1 MPQQLA
7 ILAPSGRD
15 SAVIKNILKSADVS
29 TCIETGIASLIE
41 ALDEPRAGGLILAEE
56 ALNDEGLQILERWLA
71 SQPPWSDL
79 PVVLLTRGRARPE
92 DNLALA
98 GRLGNVT
105 ILERPLHPVTLAS
118 AARAALRARARQHEA
133 EQYVEEL
140 ELSEQ
145 RLRES
150 EAKYRTLFDTM
161 DEGFCIIEFLDGPHG
176 RASDYVHVEANA
188 AYERHAGIPNVVG
201 QRLREMVPDEADG
214 WAARYRA
221 VLETG
226 ESIRFEQELV
236 ATGRHL
242 ELAAFRIEPPSRRQ
256 VAVLFQDIT
265 VRRHAEIALQQL
277 NATLEQRISEALAE
291 RKLLADLV
299 EGTDAIVQVVDK
311 NFRIL
316 AINKAAADEA
326 ERITGTRPKVGD
338 HKLEMLADR
347 PELLPQ
353 VREVWQRA
361 IDGESFTEIASVDDP
376 KRGALHYEMKFNPLL
391 GPSGKQVGAYQ
402 FAYDVTDRVRDQ
414 QRLAEATSQMH
425 EMAKLETLG
434 QLTGGVAHDF
444 NNLLTPIV
452 GALDMLR
459 RQHEADER
467 SNRLISGAMQAAER
481 AATLVQRLL
490 SFARRQH
497 LEARTVDVKALVEG
511 MHDLMQRTIGPHI
524 AVRVDTAANVPAAR
538 VDPGQLEL
546 AVLNLAV
553 NARDAMAGGGQI
565 RLTLDEVRV
574 DRANDE
580 TLQAGN
586 YIRLS
591 VTDTGTGMDE
601 ATLQRA
607 IEPFFTT
614 KGQGEGTGLGLSM
627 VHGLAA
633 QSGGA
638 LKIRSK
644 VGSGTTAELWFPVA
658 EGQAQAP
665 DVADGNLPQQPR
677 RAAIL
682 IVDDEN
688 LVRSATAAMLREM
701 GHSVIEAAT
710 GSAALDRL
718 NSGEH
723 IDLLVTDYLMP
734 GMRGSELAEDAQ
746 DIRPGLPVLL
756 LTGYANLAKGEA
768 AGLPRLSKPF
778 READL
783 ARAVASLLSEGRPQ
797 RGKPRL
803 RSV

>member
-1 MPQQLA
+1 VPQSLA

-15 SAVIKNILKSADVS
+15 ASVIKGILKGAGVS
-29 TCIETGIASLIE
+29 TSVETAGTLID
-41 ALDEPRAGGLILAEE
+41 ALDEPRAGGVILAEE
-56 ALNDEGLQILERWLA
+56 ALKEEGLIDFERWLA

-79 PVVLLTRGRARPE
+79 PIILLTRGRSGPE
-92 DNLALA
+92 SNLGIAS
-98 GRLGNVT
+98 RLGNVT
-105 ILERPLHPVTLAS
+105 ILERPLHPVTLVS
-118 AARAALRARARQHEA
+118 AARAALRARARQHDA
-133 EQYVEEL
+133 EQYVAEL

-150 EAKYRTLFDTM
+150 EAKYRALFDTM

-176 RASDYVHVEANA
+176 PLSDYVHVEAND
-188 AYERHAGIPNVVG
+188 AYERHAGIPDVVG
-201 QRLREMVPDEADG
+201 QRLREMVPDEADH
-214 WAARYRA
+214 WIERYRP
-221 VLETG
+221 VLLTG
-226 ESIRFEQELV
+226 VPVRFEQELV

-242 ELAAFRIEPPSRRQ
+242 ELAAFRLEPPERNQ
-256 VAVLFQDIT
+256 VAVLFQDVTI
-265 VRRHAEIALQQL
+265 RRQAELALQQL
-277 NATLEQRISEALAE
+277 NATLEQRISESLAE
-291 RKLLADLV
+291 RKLLAELV
-299 EGTDAIVQVVDK
+299 EGTDAIVQVVDPD
-311 NFRIL
+311 FRIL
-316 AINKAAADEA
+316 AINRAALREY
-326 ERITGTRPKVGD
+326 ETIHGIRPKVGD
-338 HKLEMLADR
+338 CKLDLIKDK
-347 PELLPQ
+347 PEALEYM
-353 VREVWQRA
+353 RTVWQRA
-361 IDGESFTEIASVDDP
+361 LDGESFTEVAEMADSS
-376 KRGALHYEMKFNPLL
+376 RGTRYYEMKFSPLY
-391 GPSGKQVGAYQ
+391 GPDGNRIGAYQ
-402 FAYDVTDRVRDQ
+402 FAYDVTDRLRDQ
-414 QRLAEATSQMH
+414 QQLAEATSRMH

-459 RQHEADER
+459 RQHESDAR

-524 AVRVDTAANVPAAR
+524 AVRVDTAANLPAAR

-553 NARDAMAGGGQI
+553 NARDAMAGGGQL
-565 RLTLDEVRV
+565 RLELDKVEVKPE
-574 DRANDE
+574 ANGSLE
-580 TLQAGN
+580 PGR

-591 VTDTGTGMDE
+591 VTDTGMGMDE
-601 ATLQRA
+601 ATLARA

-638 LKIRSK
+638 LRIRSK
-644 VGSGTTAELWFPVA
+644 VGKGTTAELWLPAAAGKA
-658 EGQAQAP
+658 ETV
-665 DVADGNLPQQPR
+665 DEEDGALPRQPR
-677 RAAIL
+677 RASIL
-682 IVDDEN
+682 IVDDED
-688 LVRSATAAMLREM
+688 LVRMATAEMLREM
-701 GHSVIEAAT
+701 GHSVLEAAT

-718 NSGEH
+718 NSGEE
-723 IDLLVTDYLMP
+723 IDLLITDYLMP
-734 GMRGSELAEDAQ
+734 GMRGSELVEEARNL
-746 DIRPGLPVLL
+746 RPGMPVLL

-783 ARAVASLLSEGRPQ
+783 ARSVATLLTDERRP

>member
-1 MPQQLA
+1 VPQQLA

-15 SAVIKNILKSADVS
+15 ATVIKGILKGAGVA
-29 TCIETGIASLIE
+29 TCIEAGIGTLIE
-41 ALDEPRAGGLILAEE
+41 GLDEPRAGGLILAEE
-56 ALNDEGLQILERWLA
+56 ALNDEGMILLERWLA

-79 PVVLLTRGRARPE
+79 PIILLTRGRAGPE
-92 DNLALA
+92 ANLHLA

-105 ILERPLHPVTLAS
+105 ILERPLHPVTLVS
-118 AARAALRARARQHEA
+118 AARAALRVRARQHDA
-133 EQYVEEL
+133 EEYIAEL
-140 ELSEQ
+140 ERSEL

-150 EAKYRTLFDTM
+150 ESKYRTLFDTM
-161 DEGFCIIEFLDGPHG
+161 DEGFCIIEFIDGPHG
-176 RASDYVHVEANA
+176 PLSDYVHVEANA

-201 QRLREMVPDEADG
+201 QRVRDMVPDEADG
-214 WAARYRA
+214 WVERYRT

-226 ESIRFEQELV
+226 RPIRFEQELV
-236 ATGRHL
+236 ATRRQL
-242 ELAAFRIEPPSRRQ
+242 ELAAFRIEPPQRRQ
-256 VAVLFQDIT
+256 VAVLFQDVT
-265 VRRHAEIALQQL
+265 ARRDAEFALQEL
-277 NATLEQRISEALAE
+277 NTNLEQRISEALAE
-291 RKLLADLV
+291 RTLLAELV
-299 EGTDAIVQVVDK
+299 EGTDAIVQVVDR

-316 AINKAAADEA
+316 AINKAAIEET
-326 ERITGTRPKVGD
+326 ERVTGKRPKVGD
-338 HKLEMLADR
+338 DKLELVADN
-347 PELLPQ
+347 PDLLRK
-353 VREVWQRA
+353 VRAVWQRA
-361 IDGESFTEIASVDDP
+361 VDGEAFTETAEVEDP
-376 KRGALHYEMKFNPLL
+376 RRGTRYYEMKFSPLF
-391 GPSGKQVGAYQ
+391 GPTGRQVGAYQ
-402 FAYDVTDRVRDQ
+402 FAYDVTDRVHDQ
-414 QRLAEATSQMH
+414 KRLAEATMQMH

-459 RQHEADER
+459 RQHESDER
-467 SNRLISGAMQAAER
+467 SNRLISGATQAAER

-524 AVRVDTAANVPAAR
+524 AVRIDTAANVPAAR

-546 AVLNLAV
+546 ALLNLAV

-565 RLTLDEVRV
+565 RLTLDEVEVRPAEA
-574 DRANDE
+574 DSLEPGR
-580 TLQAGN
+580 

-591 VTDTGTGMDE
+591 VADTGTGMDE
-601 ATLQRA
+601 ATLHRA

-638 LKIRSK
+638 LKIQSK
-644 VGSGTTAELWFPVA
+644 VGKGTTAELWLPVA
-658 EGQAQAP
+658 EGQAETHGE
-665 DVADGNLPQQPR
+665 VDGTMPQQPR
-677 RAAIL
+677 RASIL

-688 LVRSATAAMLREM
+688 LVRTATAAMLREM
-701 GHSVIEAAT
+701 GHTVLEVGT
-710 GSAALDRL
+710 GAAALDLL
-718 NSGEH
+718 NSNED
-723 IDLLVTDYLMP
+723 IDLLITDYLMP
-734 GMRGSELAEDAQ
+734 GMRGSELVEDARG
-746 DIRPGLPVLL
+746 IRPGLPVLL

-783 ARAVASLLSEGRPQ
+783 ARIVAGLLSEVSRP
-797 RGKPRL
+797 RRKPRL

>member
-1 MPQQLA
+1 MPQRLA
-7 ILAPSGRD
+7 IVAPSGRD
-15 SAVIKNILKSADVS
+15 ATVIEGILNGAGLE
-29 TCIETGIASLIE
+29 TCVETPDSLVE
-41 ALDEPRAGGLILAEE
+41 ALDEPRAGGLIVAEE
-56 ALNDEGLQILERWLA
+56 ALKEDGLLQLERWLA
-71 SQPPWSDL
+71 GQPPWSDL
-79 PVVLLTRGRARPE
+79 PVILLARGRTAPNGNIR
-92 DNLALA
+92 LAD
-98 GRLGNVT
+98 RLGNVT
-105 ILERPLHPVTLAS
+105 ILERPLHPVTLVS

-133 EQYVEEL
+133 EQYVAEL

-145 RLRES
+145 RLRDS
-150 EAKYRTLFDTM
+150 EAKYRDLFNTM

-176 RASDYVHVEANA
+176 PLSDYVHVEAND
-188 AYERHAGIPNVVG
+188 AYARHAGIPDVVG
-201 QRLREMVPDEADG
+201 KKLRDMVPDEADD
-214 WAARYRA
+214 WIARYRP
-221 VLETG
+221 VLLTG
-226 ESIRFEQELV
+226 TPIRFEQELV

-242 ELAAFRIEPPSRRQ
+242 ELAAFRVEPRERRQ
-256 VAVLFQDIT
+256 VAVLFQDVT
-265 VRRHAEIALQQL
+265 ARRQAETALQQL

-299 EGTDAIVQVVDK
+299 EGTDAFVQVVDR

-316 AINKAAADEA
+316 AINKAAADET
-326 ERITGTRPKVGD
+326 ERMVGKRPKPGD
-338 HKLEMLADR
+338 NKLELMADR
-347 PELLPQ
+347 PELLAH
-353 VREVWQRA
+353 VRDVWQRA
-361 IDGESFTEIASVDDP
+361 IDGESFTHIFEVKDP
-376 KRGALHYEMKFNPLL
+376 KRGPRFYEMNFNPLF

-402 FAYDVTDRVRDQ
+402 FAHDVTARIRDQ

-497 LEARTVDVKALVEG
+497 LESRTVDVKALVEG

-546 AVLNLAV
+546 ALLNLAV

-565 RLTLDEVRV
+565 RLTLDEAEIRSG
-574 DRANDE
+574 DKTR
-580 TLQAGN
+580 LQPGR
-586 YIRLS
+586 YLRLA
-591 VTDTGTGMDE
+591 VTDTGMGMDE
-601 ATLQRA
+601 ATLARA

-638 LKIRSK
+638 LEIRSE
-644 VGSGTTAELWFPVA
+644 VGKGTTAELWLPA
-658 EGQAQAP
+658 
-665 DVADGNLPQQPR
+665 ADGKADDFSDTDDTLPKQPR
-677 RAAIL
+677 RATIM

-688 LVRSATAAMLREM
+688 LVRAATAEMLREM
-701 GHSVIEAAT
+701 GHSVLEAAT

-718 NSGEH
+718 NAGEDV
-723 IDLLVTDYLMP
+723 DLLITDYLMP
-734 GMRGSELAEDAQ
+734 GMRGSELIEDARSL
-746 DIRPGLPVLL
+746 RPGLPVLL

-768 AGLPRLSKPF
+768 AGIPRLAKPF

-783 ARAVASLLSEGRPQ
+783 ARSVAALLTDTRPT

>member
-1 MPQQLA
+1 
-7 ILAPSGRD
+7 
-15 SAVIKNILKSADVS
+15 
-29 TCIETGIASLIE
+29 
-41 ALDEPRAGGLILAEE
+41 
-56 ALNDEGLQILERWLA
+56 
-71 SQPPWSDL
+71 
-79 PVVLLTRGRARPE
+79 
-92 DNLALA
+92 
-98 GRLGNVT
+98 
-105 ILERPLHPVTLAS
+105 
-118 AARAALRARARQHEA
+118 
-133 EQYVEEL
+133 
-140 ELSEQ
+140 
-145 RLRES
+145 
-150 EAKYRTLFDTM
+150 
-161 DEGFCIIEFLDGPHG
+161 
-176 RASDYVHVEANA
+176 
-188 AYERHAGIPNVVG
+188 
-201 QRLREMVPDEADG
+201 
-214 WAARYRA
+214 
-221 VLETG
+221 
-226 ESIRFEQELV
+226 
-236 ATGRHL
+236 
-242 ELAAFRIEPPSRRQ
+242 
-256 VAVLFQDIT
+256 
-265 VRRHAEIALQQL
+265 
-277 NATLEQRISEALAE
+277 
-291 RKLLADLV
+291 
-299 EGTDAIVQVVDK
+299 
-311 NFRIL
+311 
-316 AINKAAADEA
+316 
-326 ERITGTRPKVGD
+326 
-338 HKLEMLADR
+338 
-347 PELLPQ
+347 
-353 VREVWQRA
+353 
-361 IDGESFTEIASVDDP
+361 
-376 KRGALHYEMKFNPLL
+376 
-391 GPSGKQVGAYQ
+391 
-402 FAYDVTDRVRDQ
+402 
-414 QRLAEATSQMH
+414 
-425 EMAKLETLG
+425 
-434 QLTGGVAHDF
+434 
-444 NNLLTPIV
+444 
-452 GALDMLR
+452 
-459 RQHEADER
+459 
-467 SNRLISGAMQAAER
+467 
-481 AATLVQRLL
+481 
-490 SFARRQH
+490 
-497 LEARTVDVKALVEG
+497 

-574 DRANDE
+574 DPADDE

-658 EGQAQAP
+658 EGQAQSP
-665 DVADGNLPQQPR
+665 DVADGNLPHQPR

-723 IDLLVTDYLMP
+723 IDLLITDYLMP

-756 LTGYANLAKGEA
+756 LTGYANLATGEA

-783 ARAVASLLSEGRPQ
+783 ARAVATLLSEGRPQ